1 MRRFVPAVL
10 AFFGAACIAAA
21 IAIPLYLVPQL
32 KVVPLDLDITSDA
45 TTVAADGS
53 TGERFPA
60 VIFDRCSVSEDRA
73 RTLEAHLTQQR
84 RSIIIEPSDSRQ
96 ASLQSAQTVR
106 IDRLRDAEG
115 TETEPSFAAAGET
128 RTCEDGL
135 LTATIDRVS
144 VNRKTSAPNGAVS
157 SLQLEAVPEGGNVN
171 DVSVAIDNR
180 TGYQYK
186 FGFDVQQRDYP
197 YYDLNTRQDCAAKF
211 EGEETIDGINTYH
224 FVCDVPETD
233 LSNLPNAQGEAA
245 LGTMLTMPARWW
257 GITGRGVR
265 ANDPITMHRYAA
277 ATRHVWVEPETGT
290 IVDGRED
297 QHQYFKSPDQSDAT
311 PEAVREFRMDALKGT
326 FKWTDDT
333 VSNQAS
339 KASGYVDQLKVGGFW
354 VPIILGIVGV
364 ILLIAAALLLFR
376 GRRDDNRVDDTPAPT
391 TPPADERDTTLIN
404 RDAPPAGA
412 APASANPWERPT
424 EQIPKVGDT
433 PPPDDS
439 ATRTFRKQPPP
450 E

>member
-1 MRRFVPAVL
+1 M
-10 AFFGAACIAAA
+10 
-21 IAIPLYLVPQL
+21 
-32 KVVPLDLDITSDA
+32 
-45 TTVAADGS
+45 
-53 TGERFPA
+53 
-60 VIFDRCSVSEDRA
+60 
-73 RTLEAHLTQQR
+73 
-84 RSIIIEPSDSRQ
+84 
-96 ASLQSAQTVR
+96 
-106 IDRLRDAEG
+106 
-115 TETEPSFAAAGET
+115 
-128 RTCEDGL
+128 
-135 LTATIDRVS
+135 
-144 VNRKTSAPNGAVS
+144 
-157 SLQLEAVPEGGNVN
+157 
-171 DVSVAIDNR
+171 
-180 TGYQYK
+180 
-186 FGFDVQQRDYP
+186 
-197 YYDLNTRQDCAAKF
+197 
-211 EGEETIDGINTYH
+211 
-224 FVCDVPETD
+224 
-233 LSNLPNAQGEAA
+233 
-245 LGTMLTMPARWW
+245 
-257 GITGRGVR
+257 
-265 ANDPITMHRYAA
+265 
-277 ATRHVWVEPETGT
+277 WVEPETGT

-376 GRRDDNRVDDTPAPT
+376 GRRDDNRVDDTPPPT
-391 TPPADERDTTLIN
+391 TPPADERDTTLIK